1 MSGWPNRAQR
11 AAPLRLLR
19 MVQAVDHNNAGSYHI
34 ARTHFDEPVTDFRMR
49 AN

>member
-1 MSGWPNRAQR
+1 MT
-11 AAPLRLLR
+11 
-19 MVQAVDHNNAGSYHI
+19 QAVDHNNAARYHI